1 MRIVSWVGKVF
12 SRKQGGKDEKFSV
25 DKGKNPPTQ
34 PLRENVSDETYNSS
48 HLKNICVLEKQKR
61 ARAKNSFV
69 DKPSLGHTNVSA
81 LK

>member
-1 MRIVSWVGKVF
+1 MALTA
-12 SRKQGGKDEKFSV
+12 QHTPMKDEKFSV

-61 ARAKNSFV
+61 ARAKTV
-69 DKPSLGHTNVSA
+69 LLTNQV
-81 LK
+81 